1 MNLKVWKLNAKLDR
15 NKFNLTIL
23 AMILTFLIVS
33 STTVNAQLS
42 VLINRGLS
50 NNTRQSPLDK
60 LTFTHSYNPFLDE
73 TSFSIL
79 SKNGMNETSNA
90 NRSYEQLNE
99 TNNSHSITFSVDK
112 NTTTIRNDT
121 KTMAMKVD
129 HLSRAPLMVTL
140 KGENISIFFGPPNN
154 NNNNNHFSE

>member
-42 VLINRGLS
+42 ILIDRGLS
-50 NNTRQSPLDK
+50 NNTWQSPLDN
-60 LTFTHSYNPFLDE
+60 LTLTHSYNPFLDG
-73 TSFSIL
+73 TNFSIL
-79 SKNGMNETSNA
+79 SKNGMNESSNA
-90 NRSYEQLNE
+90 NRSHEQLNE

-112 NTTTIRNDT
+112 NTTTIRNDS

-154 NNNNNHFSE
+154 NNNNHFSE